1 MEHQLIELRNLNSKI
16 VDRVLYLLKFASC
29 DRVFQ
34 DTMINYLRLM
44 KIKRDVTKFNM
55 LLEKIE
61 LHLLKKSHFNFV
73 IHNIPEYGVIS
84 STLKTEKIGY
94 IHILDTLEQF
104 GDVNTFDIIRG
115 TVYIK
120 FTDPSIGI
128 YAHKTINNM
137 MIGNQIIR
145 TLAV

>member
-1 MEHQLIELRNLNSKI
+1 MELRSLNSKI

-29 DRVFQ
+29 DKIFN
-34 DTMINYLRLM
+34 DTMINYLRLF
-44 KIKRDVTKFNM
+44 KIKRDVTKFNV
-55 LLEKIE
+55 LLGKIE

-73 IHNIPEYGVIS
+73 IHNIPEYGIVS
-84 STLKTEKIGY
+84 STNKSEKIGY
-94 IHILDTLEQF
+94 VHIRDTLEQF
-104 GDVNTFDIIRG
+104 GDVNTFDIVRG

-120 FTDPSIGI
+120 FNDSSIGT

-145 TLAV
+145 TAVV

>member
-1 MEHQLIELRNLNSKI
+1 MEQQLMELRNLNSKI
-16 VDRVLYLLKFASC
+16 VDRVLYLFKFALC
-29 DRVFQ
+29 DKVFQ

-73 IHNIPEYGVIS
+73 IHNIPEYAVIS
-84 STLKTEKIGY
+84 STCKSEKIGY
-94 IHILDTLEQF
+94 VHIRDTLEQF
-104 GDVNTFDIIRG
+104 GDVDTFDIIRG

-137 MIGNQIIR
+137 LMGNQIIR